1 MGGQSTLTCSQR
13 GNASIESLLVIFF
26 LIVPLFMLVFTMG
39 YLNIRNQKVQG
50 ALKLSADKLVT
61 DRDEGTAATA
71 SALTSLVTQH
81 YFTDPSDNASV
92 SVADRAL
99 TYGSAGGNTSPE
111 TLDTINRLMSGVSGR
126 STVTLDVALIDTR
139 SNFNDSNIQRRLI
152 MGGGPYTFCE
162 LESRDFNPLEATNA
176 SDILSGAL
184 FGFLG
189 VAEYALAPFGGLPP
203 NDAKCP

>member
-39 YLNIRNQKVQG
+39 YLNIRSQKTQG
-50 ALKLSADKLVT
+50 ALKLSTDKLVT

-92 SVADRAL
+92 SVDDRSG
-99 TYGSAGGNTSPE
+99 TYSFPSASPE
-111 TLDTINRLMSGVSGR
+111 TADTINRLMSGISGL

-139 SNFNDSNIQRRLI
+139 SNFNDSSIKRKLVL
-152 MGGGPYTFCE
+152 GGGPYTFCE

-176 SDILSGAL
+176 SDFLSGAL